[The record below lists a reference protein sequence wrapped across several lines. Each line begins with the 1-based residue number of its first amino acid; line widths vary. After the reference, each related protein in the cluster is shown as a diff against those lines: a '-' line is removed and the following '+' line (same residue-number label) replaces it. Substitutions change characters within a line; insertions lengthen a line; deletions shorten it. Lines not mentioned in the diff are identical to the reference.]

1 MPGLPNNLWY
11 FLLLGNATSMLQ
23 EAQVHYIS
31 RNVCSSDLSYGSVL
45 PVTSFCAGDEDG
57 VFDTCRVRP
66 DIF

>member
-1 MPGLPNNLWY
+1 MPALPSNLLY
-11 FLLLGNATSMLQ
+11 FLLIGNATSMLQ

-31 RNVCSSDLSYGSVL
+31 RNVCTSEMSFGSIV

-66 DIF
+66 NIF